1 MMDKYS
7 MEMHVSKA
15 VESLHKHFL
24 DGLITL
30 DDYIEQLKLI
40 NDTLSSYGAM
50 NTYLGRMD
58 GSIRRVLTGLDKE

>member
-1 MMDKYS
+1 MNKYS

-24 DGLITL
+24 DGLISL
-30 DDYIEQLKLI
+30 DEYIEQLKLV

-50 NTYLGRMD
+50 NAYLGKMD
-58 GSIRRVLTGLDKE
+58 DKTRRVLTGLDKE